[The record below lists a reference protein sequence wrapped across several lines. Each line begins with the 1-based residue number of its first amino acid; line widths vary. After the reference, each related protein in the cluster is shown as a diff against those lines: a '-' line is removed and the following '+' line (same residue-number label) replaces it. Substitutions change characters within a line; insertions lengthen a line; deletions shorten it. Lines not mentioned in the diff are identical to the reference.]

1 MKDPWELGERLRLS
15 RERLLASS
23 DLAKIGRAWRLW
35 AACVDATFGYARE
48 ADTTYAVTLG
58 RSAGI
63 DRKAA
68 SQLLHRFSELGVFV
82 WEAAPLGSHA
92 MSELRLPPLDR
103 RSSGRANGDK
113 AHQSGGL
120 GTSLQSNTPEVQR
133 HSYVERLGSHPGD
146 NRPELIEASSFKAP
160 QSAAKAGTP
169 QDGAPAAG
177 NSSHSDELLWDYCQ
191 QLGEP
196 MPEGVSCSSACFSGQ
211 CRLVGMKQV
220 ARRLP

>member
-1 MKDPWELGERLRLS
+1 MALLRRRDRRQLSTEDKTMARQARRPARCEPGSMKDPWELGERLRLS

-120 GTSLQSNTPEVQR
+120 GTSLQSNTLK
-133 HSYVERLGSHPGD
+133 Y
-146 NRPELIEASSFKAP
+146 NAIA
-160 QSAAKAGTP
+160 
-169 QDGAPAAG
+169 
-177 NSSHSDELLWDYCQ
+177 
-191 QLGEP
+191 
-196 MPEGVSCSSACFSGQ
+196 M
-211 CRLVGMKQV
+211 
-220 ARRLP
+220 